1 MMIFVFF
8 FIFVLSVIEGEETV
22 LSLSSLYS
30 FFISNLIFQH
40 VYFVL
45 KIFKKKIEFFYFFI
59 SIEFFYIFL
68 LF

>member
-1 MMIFVFF
+1 MIFVFF

-45 KIFKKKIEFFYFFI
+45 KIFKKKFEFFYCFNVLI
-59 SIEFFYIFL
+59 LKII
-68 LF
+68 